1 MRVFSST
8 SPPCIGYSSLSP
20 YTTRPNQKR
29 AEGAG
34 YGRLKADTRE
44 QILVLIVLVL
54 ILSWIGSTYN
64 LYRTA
69 AVAVI
74 RCGCTSSIHVAQARV
89 RLLVPRLICS
99 KQIQVLLML
108 LFRSIIIGTT
118 RTHIPMNEARTSTS
132 VNEACEEF

>member
-1 MRVFSST
+1 MEAFIT
-8 SPPCIGYSSLSP
+8 SRACLFLYLAAVYQLLFPEPIHYK
-20 YTTRPNQKR
+20 PNQQR

-34 YGRLKADTRE
+34 YGQLKAYTRE

-89 RLLVPRLICS
+89 RLLVPRFICS

-108 LFRSIIIGTT
+108 LLRSIRYYSYSYTY
-118 RTHIPMNEARTSTS
+118 E
-132 VNEACEEF
+132 

>member
-20 YTTRPNQKR
+20 YTTRPNQQR

-54 ILSWIGSTYN
+54 ILSWIGSTSC

-69 AVAVI
+69 AVTVI
-74 RCGCTSSIHVAQARV
+74 RCGCTSSIHVAHGFVYLFQNLFV
-89 RLLVPRLICS
+89 RSKYMYCS
-99 KQIQVLLML
+99 SCCFEVL
-108 LFRSIIIGTT
+108 GTT

-132 VNEACEEF
+132 VKHLKNFEF